1 MRERRTLI
9 GLVAAAAL
17 AVAACGGSAHPT
29 AKRSHAQATPSPVAS
44 ASARHLPAQ
53 LVIPKIGVR
62 ATVEEVGVDSHGNMD
77 VPRDWHDVAWYA
89 PGVAPGQPGD
99 AVMDGHLDWYGGVKA
114 VFWNLSQLRPGD
126 QVQVITKDGLT
137 LNFQVSGS
145 ERVPYTAHPAGLF
158 ASGGPSQLSLIT
170 CTGAWDT
177 SRSVY
182 LERLIVNASYVGQ
195 A

>member
-17 AVAACGGSAHPT
+17 AAAACGGSAHPT
-29 AKRSHAQATPSPVAS
+29 AKRSPSRPAASPAAS
-44 ASARHLPAQ
+44 APARHLPAQ

-114 VFWNLSQLRPGD
+114 VFWNLGQLQSGD
-126 QVQVITKDGLT
+126 LIQVITKDGLT
-137 LNFQVSGS
+137 LNFRVSGS
-145 ERVPYTAHPAGLF
+145 QRVPYTAHPAGLF
-158 ASGGPSQLSLIT
+158 VSGGPSRLSLIT

-177 SRSVY
+177 AKSVY
-182 LERLIVNASYVGQ
+182 LERLIVNADYAGQ